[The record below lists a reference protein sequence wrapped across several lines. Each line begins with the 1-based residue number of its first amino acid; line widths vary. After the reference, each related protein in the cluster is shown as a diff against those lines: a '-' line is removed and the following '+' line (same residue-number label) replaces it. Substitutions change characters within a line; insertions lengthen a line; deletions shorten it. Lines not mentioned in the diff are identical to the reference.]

1 MHLDRSRMLDT
12 FGLKVAQYGFGNL
25 HILQVWSINSR
36 KVGLKQVGHIPQNGE
51 WAVEYSLLLR

>member
-1 MHLDRSRMLDT
+1 MLDT